1 MRYELI
7 DNSDVGVIIDPTPIL
22 RDIKDTFA
30 MSFVLPDAGAYV
42 ALFRDEDGVEYRV
55 TIADGAA
62 KIPKQLLTKE
72 QRIGLTVCEIYD
84 DKILRSWVCQT
95 LKVGTFL
102 SLRKTQWQ
110 ITAGTDDKELY
121 ARLAETE
128 RANAKER
135 AEYKALL
142 AAFDTLQAEYD
153 GYKAATAKAEEERA
167 AQLSE
172 LIKALASVKT
182 ANETLAAKY
191 NEAIQTINNHSERI
205 TALEKNYDPT
215 VIG

>member
-7 DNSDVGVIIDPTPIL
+7 ANSDVGVIIDPTPIL

-30 MSFVLPDAGAYV
+30 VSFILPEPGAYI
-42 ALFRDEDGVEYRV
+42 ALFRNESGTEYRAS
-55 TIADGAA
+55 IKDGAA
-62 KIPKQLLTKE
+62 KVPKQLLTKE
-72 QRIGLTVCEIYD
+72 QRIGLTVC
-84 DKILRSWVCQT
+84 KITDEAIEQTWECPT

-102 SLRKTQWQ
+102 SLRQTQWQ
-110 ITAGTDDKELY
+110 ITVGADDKELY
-121 ARLAETE
+121 ARLASIE
-128 RANAKER
+128 REHAKR
-135 AEYKALL
+135 GAEYAALL
-142 AAFDTLQAEYD
+142 DAFDALQAEFSRH
-153 GYKAATAKAEEERA
+153 KASAEQA
-167 AQLSE
+167 AQEYAERQNE

>member
-30 MSFVLPDAGAYV
+30 VSFVLPDAGVYV

-121 ARLAETE
+121 ARLAEIE
-128 RANAKER
+128 RANAKAR
-135 AEYKALL
+135 AEYGALL
-142 AAFDTLQAEYD
+142 AAFETLQGEFSSCKQQA
-153 GYKAATAKAEEERA
+153 ERA
-167 AQLSE
+167 AQE
-172 LIKALASVKT
+172 HAEWQTEQIKALASLRT
-182 ANETLAAKY
+182 ANETLATEY
-191 NEAIQTINNHSERI
+191 NKAIEVINNLSERV

-215 VIG
+215 IIK

>member
-30 MSFVLPDAGAYV
+30 VSFVLPDAGVYI

-121 ARLAETE
+121 ARLAEIE

-153 GYKAATAKAEEERA
+153 SYKAATAEAEEERT

-191 NEAIQTINNHSERI
+191 NEAIETINSHSERI

>member
-1 MRYELI
+1 MRYELV

-121 ARLAETE
+121 ARLAEIE

-142 AAFDTLQAEYD
+142 AAFATLQA
-153 GYKAATAKAEEERA
+153 
-167 AQLSE
+167 
-172 LIKALASVKT
+172 
-182 ANETLAAKY
+182 
-191 NEAIQTINNHSERI
+191 
-205 TALEKNYDPT
+205 
-215 VIG
+215 

>member
-30 MSFVLPDAGAYV
+30 VSFVLPDAGVYV

-121 ARLAETE
+121 ARLAEIE

-153 GYKAATAKAEEERA
+153 SHKAATAEAEEERT

-191 NEAIQTINNHSERI
+191 NEAIETINSHSERI

>member
-121 ARLAETE
+121 ARLAEIE

-142 AAFDTLQAEYD
+142 AAFDTLQAEFSRH
-153 GYKAATAKAEEERA
+153 KASAEQA
-167 AQLSE
+167 AQEYAERQNE
-172 LIKALASVKT
+172 LIKALASVKS
-182 ANETLAAKY
+182 ANETLAAEY
-191 NEAIQTINNHSERI
+191 NKAIGVINDLSERVN
-205 TALEKNYDPT
+205 ALEKHYDPT
-215 VIG
+215 LIK

>member
-7 DNSDVGVIIDPTPIL
+7 ANSDVGVIIDPTPIL

-30 MSFVLPDAGAYV
+30 VSFVLPDAGVYI
-42 ALFRDEDGVEYRV
+42 ALFRDEDGVEYRA

-62 KIPKQLLTKE
+62 KVPKQLLAKE
-72 QRIGLTVCEIYD
+72 QRIGLAVCKIYD
-84 DKILRSWVCQT
+84 DKILHSWVCQT

-121 ARLAETE
+121 ARLAEIE
-128 RANAKER
+128 RTNAKER

-142 AAFDTLQAEYD
+142 VAFDTLQAECD
-153 GYKAATAKAEEERA
+153 RYKTATAQADQEHAER
-167 AQLSE
+167 LNE
-172 LIKALASVKT
+172 LTKALASVIE
-182 ANETLAAKY
+182 ANQTLATKY
-191 NEAIQTINNHSERI
+191 NEAIITINSHDARI

>member
-7 DNSDVGVIIDPTPIL
+7 ANSDVGVIIDPTPIL

-30 MSFVLPDAGAYV
+30 VSFVLPDAGVYI
-42 ALFRDEDGVEYRV
+42 ALFRDEVGVEYRA

-62 KIPKQLLTKE
+62 KVPKQLLAKE
-72 QRIGLTVCEIYD
+72 QRIGLTVCKIYD
-84 DKILRSWVCQT
+84 DKILHSWVCQT

-110 ITAGTDDKELY
+110 ITAGVDDKELY
-121 ARLAETE
+121 ARLAEIE

-135 AEYKALL
+135 AEYEALL
-142 AAFDTLQAEYD
+142 AAFETLQAEFD
-153 GYKAATAKAEEERA
+153 SYKEASAQAEREHAERH
-167 AQLSE
+167 SE
-172 LIKALASVKT
+172 LTKALASVIE
-182 ANETLAAKY
+182 ANQTLATKY
-191 NEAIQTINNHSERI
+191 NEAIETINSHSGRI

>member
-30 MSFVLPDAGAYV
+30 VSFVLPDASAYV
-42 ALFRDEDGVEYRV
+42 ALFRDEGGVEYRV

-62 KIPKQLLTKE
+62 KVPKQLLTKE
-72 QRIGLTVCEIYD
+72 QRVGLTVCKIYD
-84 DKILRSWVCQT
+84 DKILHSWVCQT

-121 ARLAETE
+121 ARLAEIE

-135 AEYKALL
+135 AEYAALL
-142 AAFDTLQAEYD
+142 EAFDALQAEFSRCV
-153 GYKAATAKAEEERA
+153 AANEQTAQVFDERLNA
-167 AQLSE
+167 LT
-172 LIKALASVKT
+172 KALASVKT
-182 ANETLAAKY
+182 ANENIAAEY
-191 NEAIQTINNHSERI
+191 NKAIITINSNTERI

>member
-30 MSFVLPDAGAYV
+30 VSFVLPDAGAYV

-121 ARLAETE
+121 ARLAEIE

>member
-7 DNSDVGVIIDPTPIL
+7 DKSDVGVIIDPTPIL

-30 MSFVLPDAGAYV
+30 VSFVLPDAGAYV

-62 KIPKQLLTKE
+62 KVPKQLLTKE
-72 QRIGLTVCEIYD
+72 QHVGLTICKIYD
-84 DKILRSWVCQT
+84 DKILHSWVCQT

-121 ARLAETE
+121 ARLAEIE

-142 AAFDTLQAEYD
+142 AAFDTLQAEFD
-153 GYKAATAKAEEERA
+153 SYKAATAKAEEERVA
-167 AQLSE
+167 RLSE
-172 LIKALASVKT
+172 LIKALASAQA
-182 ANETLAAKY
+182 ANEALAAKY
-191 NEAIQTINNHSERI
+191 NEAIITINSNTERI
-205 TALEKNYDPT
+205 EALEKNYDPT

>member
-7 DNSDVGVIIDPTPIL
+7 DNSDVGVIIDPTPIF

-30 MSFVLPDAGAYV
+30 VSCVLPDARAYV

-121 ARLAETE
+121 ARLAEIE

-153 GYKAATAKAEEERA
+153 SYKAATAEAEEERT

-191 NEAIQTINNHSERI
+191 NEAIETINSHSERI

>member
-30 MSFVLPDAGAYV
+30 VSFVLPDAGVYV

-121 ARLAETE
+121 ARLAEIE

-153 GYKAATAKAEEERA
+153 SYKAATAEAEEERT

-172 LIKALASVKT
+172 LIKALTSVKT

-191 NEAIQTINNHSERI
+191 NEAIETINSHSERI

>member
-121 ARLAETE
+121 ARLAEIE

-205 TALEKNYDPT
+205 TALEKNFDPT

>member
-30 MSFVLPDAGAYV
+30 VSFVLPDAGVYV

-121 ARLAETE
+121 ARLAEIE

-153 GYKAATAKAEEERA
+153 SYKAATAEAEEERT
-167 AQLSE
+167 AQVSGLT
-172 LIKALASVKT
+172 KALASVKT

-191 NEAIQTINNHSERI
+191 NEAIETINSHSERI

>member
-1 MRYELI
+1 MQYELI
-7 DNSDVGVIIDPTPIL
+7 PNSSVGVITDTSPVF

-30 MSFVLPDAGAYV
+30 VSFILPEPGAYI
-42 ALFRDEDGVEYRV
+42 ALFRDESGTEYRAS
-55 TIADGAA
+55 IKDGAA
-62 KIPKQLLTKE
+62 KVPKQLLTKE
-72 QRIGLTVCEIYD
+72 QRIGLTVC
-84 DKILRSWVCQT
+84 KITDEAIEQTWECPT

-102 SLRKTQWQ
+102 SLRQTQWQ
-110 ITAGTDDKELY
+110 ITVGTDDKELY
-121 ARLAETE
+121 ARLAEIE

>member
-30 MSFVLPDAGAYV
+30 VSFVLPDAGVYI

-55 TIADGAA
+55 AIADGAA

-121 ARLAETE
+121 ARLAEIE

>member
-22 RDIKDTFA
+22 RDIKDTFGV
-30 MSFVLPDAGAYV
+30 SFVLPDAGVYV

-121 ARLAETE
+121 ARLAEIE

-153 GYKAATAKAEEERA
+153 SYKAATAEAEEERT

-191 NEAIQTINNHSERI
+191 NEAIETINSHSERI

>member
-110 ITAGTDDKELY
+110 ITVGTDDKELY
-121 ARLAETE
+121 ARLAEIE

>member
-30 MSFVLPDAGAYV
+30 VSFVLPDASAYV
-42 ALFRDEDGVEYRV
+42 ALFRDEGGVEYRV
-55 TIADGAA
+55 TIADGVA
-62 KIPKQLLTKE
+62 KVPKQLLTKE
-72 QRIGLTVCEIYD
+72 QRVGLTVCKIYD
-84 DKILRSWVCQT
+84 DKILHSWVCQT

-110 ITAGTDDKELY
+110 ITTGTDDKELY
-121 ARLAETE
+121 ARLAEIE

-142 AAFDTLQAEYD
+142 AAFGTLQAEYD
-153 GYKAATAKAEEERA
+153 RYKTATVQAEQERA

-172 LIKALASVKT
+172 LTKALASVKT
-182 ANETLAAKY
+182 ANETLVAKY
-191 NEAIQTINNHSERI
+191 NEAIVTINSNTERI

-215 VIG
+215 IIG

>member
-30 MSFVLPDAGAYV
+30 VSFVLPDAGVYI

-121 ARLAETE
+121 ARLAEIE

-153 GYKAATAKAEEERA
+153 SYKAATAEAEEERT

-172 LIKALASVKT
+172 LIKALASVKM

>member
-30 MSFVLPDAGAYV
+30 VSFVLPDAGAYV

-55 TIADGAA
+55 TLADGAA

-121 ARLAETE
+121 ARLAEIE

-153 GYKAATAKAEEERA
+153 SYKAVTAEAEEERA

-182 ANETLAAKY
+182 ANETLAVKY
-191 NEAIQTINNHSERI
+191 NEAIETINSHSERI

>member
-1 MRYELI
+1 MRYGLI
-7 DNSDVGVIIDPTPIL
+7 ENSDIGVIIDPTPIL

-30 MSFVLPDAGAYV
+30 VSFVLPDAGVYV

-121 ARLAETE
+121 ARLAEIE

-153 GYKAATAKAEEERA
+153 SYKAATAEAEEERT

-191 NEAIQTINNHSERI
+191 NEAIETINSHSERI

>member
-7 DNSDVGVIIDPTPIL
+7 VISDVGVIIDATPIL

-30 MSFVLPDAGAYV
+30 VSFVLPDAGVYV

-121 ARLAETE
+121 ARLAEIE

-153 GYKAATAKAEEERA
+153 SYKAATAEAEEERT

-191 NEAIQTINNHSERI
+191 NEAIETINSHSERI

>member
-30 MSFVLPDAGAYV
+30 VSFVLPDAGVYV

-121 ARLAETE
+121 ARLAEIE

-153 GYKAATAKAEEERA
+153 SYKAATAEAEEERT

-191 NEAIQTINNHSERI
+191 NEAIETINSHTERI